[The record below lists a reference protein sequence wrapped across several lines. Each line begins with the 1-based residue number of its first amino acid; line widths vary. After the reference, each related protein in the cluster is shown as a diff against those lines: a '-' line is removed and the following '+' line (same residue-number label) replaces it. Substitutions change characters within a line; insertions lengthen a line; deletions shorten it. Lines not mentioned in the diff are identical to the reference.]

1 MNASSFFHAT
11 AAVLICQFHVTA
23 APYENAPRVT
33 LEIADKS
40 VESNE
45 TSAQRDA
52 RVGCLLKLA
61 TG

>member
-1 MNASSFFHAT
+1 
-11 AAVLICQFHVTA
+11 LICQFHVTA